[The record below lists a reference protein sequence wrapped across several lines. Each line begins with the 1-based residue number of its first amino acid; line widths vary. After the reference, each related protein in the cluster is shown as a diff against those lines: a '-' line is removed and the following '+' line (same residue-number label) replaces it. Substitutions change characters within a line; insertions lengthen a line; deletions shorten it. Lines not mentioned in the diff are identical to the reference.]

1 MLLSVVVFLPA
12 LAALGLLFVK
22 KDALPRIRAVGVGAA
37 AATLLFSLLLAARF
51 RPGPGGDAFASSSE
65 WMPSFGVRYAI
76 GLDGIG
82 LLLVLLTTSL
92 SLLTLLAS
100 FSSIRDRVRDFV
112 FWFLLLETF
121 MLGTVASRDLF
132 LFFVFWELLLLPM
145 LFIIGRWGGERRVYA
160 ALKFFI
166 YTMVGSLPMMAALAY
181 LYFRHRAAFPAAG
194 PTFLLED
201 FKNLKLGMEEQCWC
215 FAGFALSFAIK
226 IPLWPVHTWLPDA
239 HTEAPTP
246 GSMILAGVLLKLG
259 GFGFLLIAMPLFP
272 DATRA
277 AAPLML
283 TLSVIGVVAGA
294 LVAMVQPDLKRLV
307 AYSSVSHM
315 GLVTLGLFALNRE
328 GLSGAVLQM
337 VAHGVSTGALFLLVG
352 MVYERRHT
360 RLIAAYGGIAKS
372 MPRFAVVFLIVTFS
386 SVALPLT
393 NGFPGE
399 LLILAGAFK
408 ASPVAA
414 AFAVSGAILGA
425 WYMLGA
431 VRRVFFGPLTDHHN
445 SELKDLTRR
454 ELWLVLPFVVAIV
467 LCGVRPQPMLDLIE
481 KDAARIEAAV
491 ARSILPAPGAQ
502 ADGGR

>member
-1 MLLSVVVFLPA
+1 MSDSFLLIAVVFAPA
-12 LAALGLLFVK
+12 AAALGLFAVK
-22 KDALPRIRAVGVGAA
+22 KDDVALVRRYGV
-37 AATLLFSLLLAARF
+37 AATGLTLLLSLWLGSNF
-51 RPGPGGDAFASSSE
+51 RPDADTGTSYASTSE
-65 WMPSFGVRYAI
+65 WMPSFGARFSF

-100 FSSIRDRVRDFV
+100 WSSIKDRLRDFV

-132 LFFVFWELLLLPM
+132 QFFVFWELLLLPM

-160 ALKFFI
+160 AVKFFV

-181 LYFRHRAAFPAAG
+181 LYFRHRAAFPQD
-194 PTFLLED
+194 PPSFLLSD
-201 FKNLKLGMEEQCWC
+201 LARLKLSMAEQSWL

-226 IPLWPVHTWLPDA
+226 VPLWPVHTWLPDA

-259 GFGFLLIAMPLFP
+259 GVGFLLIAIPLFP
-272 DATRA
+272 DAARA
-277 AAPLML
+277 AQPWIM

-315 GLVTLGLFALNRE
+315 GMVTLGLFALNRE
-328 GLSGAVLQM
+328 GISGAALQM
-337 VAHGVSTGALFLLVG
+337 IAHGVSTGALFLLVG

-360 RLIAAYGGIAKS
+360 RLIAAYGGIAKV
-372 MPRFAVVFLIVTFS
+372 MPRFTVVFLIVTFS
-386 SVALPLT
+386 SIALPLT

-399 LLILAGAFK
+399 LLILMGAFK
-408 ASPVAA
+408 ASPAA
-414 AFAVSGAILGA
+414 AAVAVSGAILGA

-431 VRRVFFGPLTDHHN
+431 VKRVFFGPLTDHHN
-445 SELKDLTRR
+445 AELKDLDKR
-454 ELWLVLPFVVAIV
+454 ELALVAPFLAAIV
-467 LCGVRPQPMLDLIE
+467 LCGVKPQALLDVID
-481 KDAARIEAAV
+481 KDAARLETAA
-491 ARSILPAPGAQ
+491 AKSILPEP
-502 ADGGR
+502 R

>member
-1 MLLSVVVFLPA
+1 MLLHAVIFVPA
-12 LAALGLLFVK
+12 LAALALLALK
-22 KDALPRIRAVGVGAA
+22 KDDLARVRLVGAGA
-37 AATLLFSLLLAARF
+37 AGLTLLLSLLLANGF
-51 RPGPGGDAFASSSE
+51 RPGSDGTSYGAVTE
-65 WMPSFGVRYAI
+65 WMPSFGVRFAV

-92 SLLTLLAS
+92 SLLTLVAAWS
-100 FSSIRDRVRDFV
+100 TIHDRLRDFT

-121 MLGTVASRDLF
+121 MLGTIASRDLF
-132 LFFVFWELLLLPM
+132 QFFIFWELLLLPM
-145 LFIIGRWGGERRVYA
+145 LFIIGRWGGERRIYA
-160 ALKFFI
+160 AVKFFI
-166 YTMVGSLPMMAALAY
+166 YTMAGSLPMMAALGY
-181 LYFRHRAAFPAAG
+181 LYFRHRAAFPNEG
-194 PTFLLED
+194 PSFLLAD
-201 FKNLKLGMEEQCWC
+201 FARLKLDLAEQLWC

-226 IPLWPVHTWLPDA
+226 VPLWPVHTWLPDA

-259 GFGFLLIAMPLFP
+259 GLGFLLIAVPLFP
-272 DATRA
+272 DAARA
-277 AAPLML
+277 AQPWIM

-328 GLSGAVLQM
+328 GLSGSVLQM

-386 SVALPLT
+386 SIALPLT

-399 LLILAGAFK
+399 FLILLGTFK
-408 ASPVAA
+408 ASPLAA
-414 AFAVSGAILGA
+414 VFAVSGAILGA

-431 VRRVFFGPLTDHHN
+431 VKRVFFGPLTDHHN
-445 SELKDLTRR
+445 AELKDLSRR
-454 ELWLVLPFVVAIV
+454 ELLLVAPFLVAII
-467 LCGVRPQPMLDLIE
+467 LCGVRPQGLLDLVGP
-481 KDAARIEAAV
+481 DAARLEAAA
-491 ARSILPAPGAQ
+491 ARSILPEAK
-502 ADGGR
+502 